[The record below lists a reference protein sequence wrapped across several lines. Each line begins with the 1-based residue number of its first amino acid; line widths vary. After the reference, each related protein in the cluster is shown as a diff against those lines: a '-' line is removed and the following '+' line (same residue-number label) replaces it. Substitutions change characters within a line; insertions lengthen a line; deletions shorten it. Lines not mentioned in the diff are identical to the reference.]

1 MDDIIT
7 PETNINPDIAY
18 GIAKYTAGCL
28 GDILEQELGS
38 EFIWGSYSMYDKRD
52 NTHTMISQCI
62 KSIKEKTIFNFTPC
76 EQLWNYLYSED
87 IGLDFFLNILLK
99 KLFTELFVILILI

>member
-1 MDDIIT
+1 MLFITLQGLAQINCKNFISAGSQAEYGKMDDIIM

-62 KSIKEKTIFNFTPC
+62 KSIKEKTILNFTPM
-76 EQLWNYLYSED
+76 
-87 IGLDFFLNILLK
+87 
-99 KLFTELFVILILI
+99 